1 MIRYAV
7 ENVDEIKWFS
17 DPPENWN
24 AQKRF
29 IPETIQKLRDA
40 GVIDEFLMDHS
51 TTTEDGD
58 VIVDMEEVYEELRH
72 ESDAVLK
79 RYVTHEENEEEEECN
94 AA

>member
-7 ENVDEIKWFS
+7 EKIDEIKWFN

-24 AQKRF
+24 EQKRF

-40 GVIDEFLMDHS
+40 GALDEFLLDHA

-58 VIVDMEEVYEELRH
+58 KIVDMEEVYETLRH
-72 ESDAVLK
+72 ESDEVLK
-79 RYVTHEENEEEEECN
+79 EYIKEEET
-94 AA
+94 